1 MIFEEFLVR
10 VFFLKI
16 YRRKDRVSDW
26 FIARQE
32 SFQVTIRHE
41 IQEARELTT
50 LAIRAPQRT
59 I

>member
-1 MIFEEFLVR
+1 MTGCEIRLSR
-10 VFFLKI
+10 PM
-16 YRRKDRVSDW
+16 RRE
-26 FIARQE
+26 E